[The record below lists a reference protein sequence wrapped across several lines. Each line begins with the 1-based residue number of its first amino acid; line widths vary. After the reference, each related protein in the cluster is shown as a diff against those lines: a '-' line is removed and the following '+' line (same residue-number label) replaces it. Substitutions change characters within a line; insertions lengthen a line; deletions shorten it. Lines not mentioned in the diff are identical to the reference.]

1 MGVTEIGQELVALCQ
16 QGKNLEALD
25 TLYDRDVVSVEP
37 MAMPGMPAEMK
48 GVDALKKKNE
58 WWFANNELHGGSA
71 RGPFPNGDRFA
82 VIFAH
87 DVTPKSGPSAGRR
100 VQMEEVG
107 LYTVKGGKI
116 VREEFYYGMG

>member
-25 TLYDRDVVSVEP
+25 TLYDWDVLSMEP
-37 MAMPGMPAEMK
+37 MAMPGMPAEIK
-48 GVDALKKKNE
+48 GVDALKKKSE

-82 VIFAH
+82 V
-87 DVTPKSGPSAGRR
+87 TS
-100 VQMEEVG
+100 
-107 LYTVKGGKI
+107 LTT
-116 VREEFYYGMG
+116 